1 MHFYPHAHAHAH
13 ALNKFIQ
20 IDIENNKIG
29 HLIACYYYYFS
40 VHWIP
45 PECYYDFK
53 LAKTIPSADVW
64 AFGTTLWE
72 IFSFG
77 ATPDMGNDK
86 DVRV

>member
-1 MHFYPHAHAHAH
+1 MSRLGFAFDLLKTYY
-13 ALNKFIQ
+13 
-20 IDIENNKIG
+20 
-29 HLIACYYYYFS
+29 YYYYFS

-86 DVRV
+86 DVGV

>member
-1 MHFYPHAHAHAH
+1 M
-13 ALNKFIQ
+13 
-20 IDIENNKIG
+20 
-29 HLIACYYYYFS
+29 
-40 VHWIP
+40 P

-77 ATPDMGNDK
+77 AVPDATLDK
-86 DVRV
+86 EVNFTGQHSGLQSSWKMRY